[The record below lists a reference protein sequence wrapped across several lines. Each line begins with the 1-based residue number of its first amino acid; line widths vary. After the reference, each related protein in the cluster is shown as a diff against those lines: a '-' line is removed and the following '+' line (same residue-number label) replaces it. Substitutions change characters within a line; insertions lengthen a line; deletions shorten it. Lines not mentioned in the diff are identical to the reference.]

1 MLTYNIY
8 KLTNIINAKT
18 YFGIESS
25 GTNINVDIEEKPL
38 SLLIDIIKYG
48 NSNFTKEIIKS
59 GVVLDDYDKL
69 IEQYINTHNSFYNNN
84 IIELKD
90 HYTKHGD
97 TKSVSKSYSFVYVTR
112 YKDLIYIGSHT
123 TDNLSDGYLGSS
135 RPLLKMIDE
144 IGKSNFKREI
154 IQIYQNM
161 EDAKYYERNII
172 EYLMDDIPELI
183 LNRNI
188 VGAGG
193 DYGDEFRSK
202 ISEYKKKQWVEN
214 YDYMKEK
221 IHNPASNKLRGD
233 AQSEWIKNNPEAHQE
248 RMLKI
253 NKNPEKIA
261 KMAEKHRGMKRS
273 EDACI
278 NISEAKKAA
287 FANKSDEQIG
297 ATVGRGMVYVTDL
310 NTYIARRVPSDY
322 QLKDYESFG
331 VIKNPKEP
339 LKKRAV
345 VTNIDTWEEYWRD
358 AGYVLKDNERK
369 GNKKVVKKKYDL

>member
-1 MLTYNIY
+1 MISYNIY
-8 KLTNIINAKT
+8 KLTNKINNKT
-18 YFGIESS
+18 YFGIENTATSI
-25 GTNINVDIEEKPL
+25 NIDIEEKPL

-48 NSNFTKEIIKS
+48 NSNFTKEIVSLDVSLDVVDELIK
-59 GVVLDDYDKL
+59 
-69 IEQYINTHNSFYNNN
+69 QYISINNSFYNNTVM
-84 IIELKD
+84 ELND

-97 TKSVSKSYSFVYVTR
+97 TKSVSKSYSFVYATR
-112 YKDLIYIGSHT
+112 YKNLIYIGSHT
-123 TDNLSDGYLGSS
+123 TNNLSDGYLGSS

-154 IQIYQNM
+154 IQIYKNM

-172 EYLMDDIPELI
+172 EYLINDIPELI
-183 LNRNI
+183 LNRNV

-202 ISEYKKKQWVEN
+202 ISEYKKKQWSEN

-221 IHNPASNKLRGD
+221 IHNPTSNQLRGD

-273 EDACI
+273 EDTCI

-287 FANKSDEQIG
+287 FANKSDEQIA

-310 NTYIARRVPSDY
+310 ITYKAKRVPSDY
-322 QLKDYESFG
+322 QLKENESFG

-358 AGYVLKDNERK
+358 AGYVLNDNERK